1 MAALRSSI
9 LAALVAIALFM
20 GARGTLGQT
29 PSTSPMTSTPSADP
43 MAGITSETL
52 GSGVPSAAPGQSFEL
67 ASVTFAPG
75 STIPLH
81 TNPGS
86 QIVSVLSGEL
96 TLTAIQAGGQLMR
109 STAADGTPVPTPL
122 AAGASI
128 VLQAGDGFFFPQGT
142 VHRLHNAGSEQAVI
156 MVATLFAADQ
166 PDLVW
171 TDEQGT
177 PIPQE

>member
-1 MAALRSSI
+1 MTARRPFVLV
-9 LAALVAIALFM
+9 ALVALALVM
-20 GARGTLGQT
+20 GVRGTLGQT
-29 PSTSPMTSTPSADP
+29 PSASPITGTPSADP
-43 MAGITSETL
+43 LAGITSETL
-52 GSGVPSAAPGQSFEL
+52 GSGVPSAAPGQVFEL
-67 ASVTFAPG
+67 ASVTFAPDA
-75 STIPLH
+75 TIPLH

-109 STAADGTPVPTPL
+109 ASAADGTPVPTPL
-122 AAGASI
+122 GPGSPV

-142 VHRLHNAGSEQAVI
+142 VHLLHNAGTEPAVI

-171 TDEQGT
+171 ADEQGT
-177 PIPQE
+177 PTP

>member
-1 MAALRSSI
+1 MTAHRPLVLELSSPSRSSSGS
-9 LAALVAIALFM
+9 V
-20 GARGTLGQT
+20 TPGQT
-29 PSTSPMTSTPSADP
+29 PSTPPMTGTPSADP

-52 GSGVPSAAPGQSFEL
+52 GSGVPSAAPDQVFEL

-75 STIPLH
+75 ATIPLH

-109 STAADGTPVPTPL
+109 ASAEGTPVP
-122 AAGASI
+122 AAVEPGASI
-128 VLQAGDGFFFPQGT
+128 VLQVGDGFFFPQGT
-142 VHRLHNAGSEQAVI
+142 VHLLHNAGSGPAVI
-156 MVATLFAADQ
+156 MVATLFTADQ

-171 TDEQGT
+171 TDELGT
-177 PIPQE
+177 PIP